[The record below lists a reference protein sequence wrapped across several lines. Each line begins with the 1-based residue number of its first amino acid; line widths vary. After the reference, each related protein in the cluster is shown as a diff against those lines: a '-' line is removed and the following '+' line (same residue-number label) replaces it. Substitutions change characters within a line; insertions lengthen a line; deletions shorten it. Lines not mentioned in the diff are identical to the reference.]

1 MAEYRL
7 VKGEFHLFYTKTRRI
22 GSQPDGDSVWFRPLD
37 KNLLSGLG
45 GRSAEFTAGG
55 FAQLRFEGIDCL
67 ELHYHGAHQ
76 HFDLARAARDFT
88 LTHAGFQ
95 SVTFGGQQALTVS
108 DAAPHPIPGYI
119 LTQAVDPH
127 GRPIAFVY
135 AGATARP
142 DGATTALKPGG
153 LKKTL
158 NAQLV
163 ENGLAYPGYYTSLPA
178 DLRNELRECSLQAR
192 RRRKGL
198 WKQDASLKGATL
210 RSLADLEQAALWP
223 KLFRRLVDY
232 FDAEPAG
239 LSGFTDWLLA
249 RADDRDDQLLICS
262 RCDFVSLHEVIQVK
276 AERIKMLHDPHE
288 LIVVPR

>member
-7 VKGEFHLFYTKTRRI
+7 IKGEFHLFYTKTRRI
-22 GSQPDGDSVWFRPLD
+22 GSQPDGDSLWFRPHD
-37 KNLLSGLG
+37 KNLLNGLG
-45 GRSAEFTAGG
+45 GRSADFTAGG

-88 LTHAGFQ
+88 LTHIGFKTI
-95 SVTFGGQQALTVS
+95 SFGGKEALTVS
-108 DAAPHPIPGYI
+108 DAAPHPLAGYI

-135 AGATARP
+135 AGSTSKP
-142 DGATTALKPGG
+142 DGAAVTLKPAG
-153 LKKTL
+153 LKRTL

-178 DLRNELRECSLQAR
+178 DLRDELRQCSLQAR
-192 RRRKGL
+192 RKRKGM

-210 RSLADLEQAALWP
+210 RTLADLEQAALWP

-232 FDAEPAG
+232 FDTEPADLG
-239 LSGFTDWLLA
+239 GFVDWLLA
-249 RADDRDDQLLICS
+249 EAGDRDDQLLICS
-262 RCDFVSLHEVIQVK
+262 RCEFVSLHEVIQVK
-276 AERIKMLHDPHE
+276 TDRIKMRNDPHE